1 MLKPGFTGA
10 TRLYLPLQEPAVQ
23 VGRGAKRSFSQVAYR
38 FGRIDET
45 LLSSRTEYPDRP
57 GHYYSEFSGDGASGP
72 LVNEK
77 TCFPPH
83 CQEGTARRIA
93 SRSPISSSFRP
104 AGFPSGRDSSS
115 SPELD
120 AHLHPRWTPTGR
132 AGDPLSYYLWAPGVN
147 QFAIQGLWDQNL
159 SAEQRLGRAHR
170 SPPPSR

>member
-120 AHLHPRWTPTGR
+120 AHLHPRWTSNGESRRSALVLPLGPWGEPVRYTGPLGPKSLRR
-132 AGDPLSYYLWAPGVN
+132 AT
-147 QFAIQGLWDQNL
+147 
-159 SAEQRLGRAHR
+159 
-170 SPPPSR
+170 SR